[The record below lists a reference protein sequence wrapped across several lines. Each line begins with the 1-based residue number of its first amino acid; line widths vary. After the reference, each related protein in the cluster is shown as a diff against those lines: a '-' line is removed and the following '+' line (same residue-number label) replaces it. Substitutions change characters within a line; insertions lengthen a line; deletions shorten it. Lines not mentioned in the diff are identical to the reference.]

1 MLIPINARTKTIIT
15 HVCHVIFKKKE
26 VIVEDDDD
34 WEELKEPGPSGKG
47 VNVGK
52 SSGKISVID
61 LIYSCVLIIL
71 KIHIN
76 FSYIKFI
83 DYKLLIINY

>member
-1 MLIPINARTKTIIT
+1 M
-15 HVCHVIFKKKE
+15 FKKKE
-26 VIVEDDDD
+26 EIVEEEEV
-34 WEELKEPGPSGKG
+34 WEALKEPGPSGKG

-76 FSYIKFI
+76 F
-83 DYKLLIINY
+83 